1 MSNIS
6 FWNFWNDLPNTKP
19 NVFLEILERSFWIS
33 RKFLISKW
41 KELNFVLKYIFFFGN
56 FSLIFKL
63 FQDDYFH
70 FLFNKAIFCRFPFQV
85 LKSVSGFFL
94 TIFSIFYDLKI
105 TKRSYWKQ
113 NGLSKRKTIIL
124 KKIKSKTMSVSITI
138 GQKSF
143 YNKYR
148 WGPIN
153 SFSLNIQCTW
163 ITVIVQWSQTY
174 YNILI
179 LLFVL

>member
-1 MSNIS
+1 M
-6 FWNFWNDLPNTKP
+6 K
-19 NVFLEILERSFWIS
+19 FLERFTKHKTERFFGNFRTI
-33 RKFLISKW
+33 F
-41 KELNFVLKYIFFFGN
+41 LNFKKIFNLKMKRIKFRIEIYIFFRN

-63 FQDDYFH
+63 FQDDFFH